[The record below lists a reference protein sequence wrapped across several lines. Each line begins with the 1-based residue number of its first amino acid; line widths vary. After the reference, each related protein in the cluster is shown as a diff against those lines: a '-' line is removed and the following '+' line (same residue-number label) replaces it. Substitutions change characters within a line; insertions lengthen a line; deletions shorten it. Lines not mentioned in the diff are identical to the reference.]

1 MNYSSWNKSNLCKL
15 MFPLQKVARTWLI
28 YIYIFSFPGV
38 DGVPDV
44 QHKDVSHKSSTDEEV
59 GLFLCSR

>member
-1 MNYSSWNKSNLCKL
+1 MNVSTSKGGSDLVDLY
-15 MFPLQKVARTWLI
+15 I